1 MNETLAMNGYVHF
14 TAPSNKY
21 GIEDVFYNEF
31 LHTVSCTWDKETVKN
46 SQELEEMKEVNDYIL
61 TLISEHQKAKCYS
74 SNMKQEFEEHE
85 TDLEKLA
92 RAVGSHLVK
101 EKEKAEQ
108 RSKYDTLEEL
118 FFSKY
123 DLNDISENPF
133 ALWDAIGF
141 IKGIKHLAPTW
152 CPGSANKILK
162 RLYEMQ
168 EYSANRNRE
177 WLKEVFR

>member
-1 MNETLAMNGYVHF
+1 MNDYIHF

-31 LHTVSCTWDKETVKN
+31 LHKITCTWDKETVKH
-46 SQELEEMKEVNDYIL
+46 SQELKEMEEVNDYIL
-61 TLISEHQKAKCYS
+61 ALVSDHQKANGSS
-74 SNMKQEFEEHE
+74 SNMKKEFEEHE
-85 TDLEKLA
+85 K
-92 RAVGSHLVK
+92 K
-101 EKEKAEQ
+101 EKQ
-108 RSKYDTLEEL
+108 QTKYNTLEEL

-123 DLNDISENPF
+123 DLNDIAENNY
-133 ALWDAIGF
+133 ALWEAIGF
-141 IKGIKHLAPTW
+141 LKGIKHLAPSW

-168 EYSANRNRE
+168 EYNANRNRD